1 MTSPTAIRTVAE
13 HRAVVL
19 DGAVPTPVVD
29 LPCEQSL
36 GLVLAEDVTA
46 AVPLPG
52 FDNSAM
58 DGYAV
63 RLADLTRPLVD
74 LAGAGLRDLPG
85 ADQAAPVRL
94 PVSDDIA
101 AGAVPAGPLAP
112 GTVARIMT
120 GAPVPDGADAIVPV
134 EDTDG
139 GTEQVTITALPSPGA
154 HIRRQGEDAA
164 AGSVVLTAGT
174 TVTAPVVGLL
184 AAVGRTHLRV
194 HRRPRVV
201 LLSTGAELVPAGRP
215 LPEGAIHDSNGP
227 MLAAE
232 LTRWGAEVHRPP
244 VVSDTPGALRDA
256 VLAEL
261 DQADLVVTTAGVSAG
276 AYDVVK
282 ADLAGTGDITFA
294 TVAMQPGKP
303 QGSGH
308 LGPDRVPIVTLPGN
322 PVSSWVSAQ
331 VFLRPL
337 VDVLLG
343 RRPEGCP
350 IVSGR
355 LTVDVTS
362 PAGRAQYVR
371 ATAVMTDP
379 AESGPAVDVTPL
391 GGPGSHLLASLALA
405 DALLVVPAEVTALPA
420 GARVDVLLPHG
431 LHTPP
436 KG

>member
-63 RLADLTRPLVD
+63 RLADL
-74 LAGAGLRDLPG
+74 AGASLSDLPG
-85 ADQAAPVRL
+85 TDQAAPVRL

-112 GTVARIMT
+112 GTAARIMT

-154 HIRRQGEDAA
+154 HIRRRGEDAA
-164 AGSVVLTAGT
+164 AGAVVLTVGT

-194 HRRPRVV
+194 HRRPRVA

-227 MLAAE
+227 S
-232 LTRWGAEVHRPP
+232 GCRPCMPKSIAVRFP
-244 VVSDTPGALRDA
+244 VSIISSSICFFTL
-256 VLAEL
+256 E
-261 DQADLVVTTAGVSAG
+261 TTSSI
-276 AYDVVK
+276 
-282 ADLAGTGDITFA
+282 LAG
-294 TVAMQPGKP
+294 
-303 QGSGH
+303 
-308 LGPDRVPIVTLPGN
+308 
-322 PVSSWVSAQ
+322 
-331 VFLRPL
+331 
-337 VDVLLG
+337 
-343 RRPEGCP
+343 
-350 IVSGR
+350 
-355 LTVDVTS
+355 
-362 PAGRAQYVR
+362 
-371 ATAVMTDP
+371 
-379 AESGPAVDVTPL
+379 
-391 GGPGSHLLASLALA
+391 
-405 DALLVVPAEVTALPA
+405 
-420 GARVDVLLPHG
+420 
-431 LHTPP
+431 
-436 KG
+436 